1 MNHFI
6 TLHIQTETQNS
17 ILYFSVNHALC
28 IRLVI
33 QFQRQV
39 QVSFRNISQ
48 QKLNSRL
55 QNFDLLVFPIQLLSQ
70 ILYQFLLIMNNFLQC
85 RVRGGGISQRPGSA
99 IFQGVDGVVVVV
111 VHEFNISVVRVRRQV
126 CSQV

>member
-6 TLHIQTETQNS
+6 TLHIQTETQHS

-85 RVRGGGISQRPGSA
+85 RIRAGGVSQRPGSP
-99 IFQGVDGVVVVV
+99 IFQGIDGVVVVV
-111 VHEFNISVVRVRRQV
+111 VHNISVVCVV
-126 CSQV
+126 

>member
-6 TLHIQTETQNS
+6 TLHIQTETQHS

-55 QNFDLLVFPIQLLSQ
+55 QNFDLFVFSLELLSQ
-70 ILYQFLLIMNNFLQC
+70 IFYQFLLVMNHFLQS
-85 RVRGGGISQRPGSA
+85 RIRGGGIGQRPGSA
-99 IFQGVDGVVVVV
+99 IFQGIDGVVVVIVHIVSIVGV
-111 VHEFNISVVRVRRQV
+111 VP
-126 CSQV
+126 